1 MTSSGGWRNMA
12 EKGEVKDEK
21 QQIP

>member
-12 EKGEVKDEK
+12 EEGEVKDEK